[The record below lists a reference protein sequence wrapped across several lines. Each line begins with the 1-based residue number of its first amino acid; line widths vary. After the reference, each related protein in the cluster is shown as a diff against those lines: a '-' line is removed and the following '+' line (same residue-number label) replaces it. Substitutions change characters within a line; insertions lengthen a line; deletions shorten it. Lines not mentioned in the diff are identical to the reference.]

1 MPPVFHSM
9 HQPHTNFLADD
20 DLFDQVI
27 AMQIDQID
35 GSLSSEHRQRTID
48 AVKERMQAEIFE
60 HLAIGD
66 LQPAIVNAHIQQQ
79 VIAVLNEDPGS
90 IAA

>member
-1 MPPVFHSM
+1 M

-20 DLFDQVI
+20 DLFNQVI
-27 AMQIDQID
+27 AMQVDRIDA
-35 GSLSSEHRQRTID
+35 SLSPERRERTIA
-48 AVKERMQAEIFE
+48 AVTERMQAEIFE

-79 VIAVLNEDPGS
+79 VIAVLNQDPGS

>member
-1 MPPVFHSM
+1 M
-9 HQPHTNFLADD
+9 HEPHANFLAND
-20 DLFDQVI
+20 DLFNQVI
-27 AMQIDQID
+27 AMQVDQAD
-35 GSLSSEHRQRTID
+35 ASLSPERRTQTI
-48 AVKERMQAEIFE
+48 VQVTERMQAEIFE

-66 LQPAIVNAHIQQQ
+66 LQPGIVNAHIQQQ

>member
-1 MPPVFHSM
+1 M

-20 DLFDQVI
+20 NLFNQVI
-27 AMQIDQID
+27 AMQVDRIDA
-35 GSLSSEHRQRTID
+35 SLSPERRERAIAEVT
-48 AVKERMQAEIFE
+48 ERMQAEIFE

-79 VIAVLNEDPGS
+79 VIAVLNQAPDS

>member
-1 MPPVFHSM
+1 M
-9 HQPHTNFLADD
+9 HDKHPTFLADD
-20 DLFDQVI
+20 DLFNQVI
-27 AMQIDQID
+27 AMQVDRIDA
-35 GSLSSEHRQRTID
+35 SLSPERRERAIAEVT
-48 AVKERMQAEIFE
+48 ERMQAEIFE

-79 VIAVLNEDPGS
+79 VIAVLNQDPGS

>member
-1 MPPVFHSM
+1 M

-20 DLFDQVI
+20 DLFNQVI
-27 AMQIDQID
+27 AMQVDRIDA
-35 GSLSSEHRQRTID
+35 SLSPDRRKRTID
-48 AVKERMQAEIFE
+48 AVTQRMQAEIFE

-66 LQPAIVNAHIQQQ
+66 LRPDIVNVHIQQQ
-79 VIAVLNEDPGS
+79 VIAVLNEDPGA